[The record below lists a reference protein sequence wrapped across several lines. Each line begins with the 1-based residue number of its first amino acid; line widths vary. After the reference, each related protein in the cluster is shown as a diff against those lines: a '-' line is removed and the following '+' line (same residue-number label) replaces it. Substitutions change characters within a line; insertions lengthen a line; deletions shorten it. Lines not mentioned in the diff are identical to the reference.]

1 MSVGA
6 YRPATVVDNS
16 AFAGL
21 IAGDADAWLRRR
33 TGIVERRYAGA
44 DESVV
49 TMAVDAGRDALHAAN
64 MTAAQIDCVIV
75 ATSTHMQATP
85 SAAVAVAHRLETHH
99 APAFDVSAG
108 CAGFNY
114 ALSIAVDQIAAGTCR
129 HVLVVGS
136 EKLSANL
143 NQHDRTTA
151 PLFGDGAGAVVVGPA
166 PTPEIGP
173 VVWGSDGSRG
183 DAITQY
189 PTWADLRADPTVGAP
204 SVAMDGPAVFRWATS
219 MLPKISAE
227 LLGQHTDVVRALRA
241 FIPHQANARI
251 IDNAVRAVG
260 LPGSVAVATDVT
272 TSGNTSAA
280 SIPLAMHA
288 LLAAGDAAPGDLA
301 ALVGFGAGLC
311 WAAQLVTLPVPAP
324 ARHLNPTP

>member
-1 MSVGA
+1 MGA
-6 YRPATVVDNS
+6 YRPSTVIGNA
-16 AFAGL
+16 AFADL
-21 IAGDADAWLRRR
+21 IPGDPDTWLRRR

-49 TMAVDAGRDALHAAN
+49 TMAVQAARDAIDAAK

-85 SAAVAVAHRLETHH
+85 AAAVAVAHRLETHH

-114 ALSIAVDQIAAGTCR
+114 ALSIAADQVAAGTCR
-129 HVLVVGS
+129 HVLIVGS

-143 NQHDRTTA
+143 NGRDRTTA
-151 PLFGDGAGAVVVGPA
+151 PLFGDGAGAVIVGPA
-166 PTPEIGP
+166 PTREIGP

-183 DAITQY
+183 DAITQH
-189 PTWADLRADPTVGAP
+189 PTWADLRADPTVDAP
-204 SVAMDGPAVFRWATS
+204 SVTMDGPAVFRWATA

-227 LLGQHTDVVRALRA
+227 LLGQHTDVAHRLRA

-251 IDNAVRAVG
+251 IDHAVRAVG
-260 LPGSVAVATDVT
+260 LPRSVAVATDLT

-288 LLAAGDAAPGDLA
+288 MLSDGAAVPGDLA

-324 ARHLNPTP
+324 ARQLAPTH